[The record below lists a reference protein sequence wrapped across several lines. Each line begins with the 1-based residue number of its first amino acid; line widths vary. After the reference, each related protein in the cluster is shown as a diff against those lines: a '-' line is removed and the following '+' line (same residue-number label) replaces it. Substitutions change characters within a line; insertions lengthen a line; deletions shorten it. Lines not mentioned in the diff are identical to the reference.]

1 MAYRVI
7 QWATGGVGKAAIEGI
22 LDHPELELVGCWVHG
37 ADKDGRDA
45 GEIAGRGPI
54 GVRATRDADALLAQ
68 PADCVLYSPL
78 VANPREVRRILESG
92 KNVVT
97 PLGWFYPFA
106 SKSVAEMEAACRK
119 GGVTLHGT
127 GIHPGGITERFPL
140 AISSLSRAVTHVR
153 AEEWSDIRTYGAP
166 QVIADVMLFGKA
178 PEEAARSPMLQL
190 LSGGFLQSIDMLI
203 AALGFDADPQRR
215 TAHEMAVATA
225 PIESPIG
232 PIQPGRVAAQR
243 FTWQATVRGEAV
255 VTVRVNWLM
264 GEANLEPA
272 WGFGPEGERFEV
284 EVSGDPSVKTTFH
297 GLHPESIA
305 AGLAR
310 NPGVVA
316 TALQCVNAIPAVCQA
331 EPGIRTY
338 LDLPSYHGKAAARLG
353 AAR

>member
-1 MAYRVI
+1 MKHRVI
-7 QWATGGVGKAAIEGI
+7 QWATGGVGRAAIEGI
-22 LDHPELELVGCWVHG
+22 LAHPELELVGCWVHS
-37 ADKDGRDA
+37 ADKDGRDV
-45 GEIAGRGPI
+45 GEIVGRGPI
-54 GVRATRDADALLAQ
+54 GVRATRDVDALLAL

-78 VANPREVRRILESG
+78 TANPREVRRILESG

-97 PLGWFYPFA
+97 PLGWFYPFH

-140 AISSLSRAVTHVR
+140 AISSLSRAVTRVR

-166 QVIADVMLFGKA
+166 AVIGDVMLFGKT

-232 PIQPGRVAAQR
+232 PIATGRVAAQR
-243 FTWQATVRGEAV
+243 FTWQATVRGEPV
-255 VTVRVNWLM
+255 ITVRVNWLM

-284 EVSGDPSVKTTFH
+284 ELTGDPSVKTTFH

-305 AGLAR
+305 SGLAR
-310 NPGVVA
+310 NPGIVA
-316 TALQCVNAIPAVCQA
+316 TATQCVSAIPAVCRA

-338 LDLPSYHGKAAARLG
+338 LDLPSYHGQAAPALAVKR
-353 AAR
+353 